1 MQGFEEG
8 TMGVRNPIV
17 DVQIA
22 SAAPFAKPILEH
34 LRDVAHKALPDA
46 VEEIKWG
53 FPTLLVDG
61 KIVCGMGAFKAYC
74 AFRIAGEGIK
84 DKVRAMGYDP
94 EGSAG
99 ALGKITSLKD
109 LPADR
114 ELVALIKEAAKL
126 QLAVKAA
133 GPKKRAAPK
142 PELPV
147 PEELSAALAKN
158 KAAAKNFAAF
168 APSCRSEYSEWIG
181 EAKREETRAKRVA
194 EAITWIAEGK
204 KRNWRYEK
212 C

>member
-1 MQGFEEG
+1 
-8 TMGVRNPIV
+8 MGVRNPVV
-17 DVQIA
+17 DAQIA

-61 KIVCGMGAFKAYC
+61 KIVCGMGAFKAHC
-74 AFRIAGEGIK
+74 AFRIAGSEIK
-84 DKVRAMGYDP
+84 EKVRAMGYDP
-94 EGSAG
+94 DGSAG

-109 LPADR
+109 LPSERA
-114 ELVALIKEAAKL
+114 LVALIKEAAKA
-126 QLAVKAA
+126 QLAAKAA
-133 GPKKRAAPK
+133 GPKKRATPK

-147 PEELSAALAKN
+147 PKALSAALAKN
-158 KAAAKNFAAF
+158 KTAAKNFAAF

-194 EAITWIAEGK
+194 EAIGWIAEGK